1 MEFHVDGKTI
11 YRYSM
16 PAIGSNMYAILVDRQ
31 ALVIDP
37 HSSEEAL
44 ALLRLHSVQKATI
57 LLTHEHYDHISG
69 VNWLR
74 ESFQTEIICSAVCAQ
89 MLPDPDR
96 NMARYWKILL
106 MDKSQEA
113 QSAGMTRY
121 DPDYTCVADR
131 TYERE
136 TEFLWQGLRVRMRQ
150 APGHSKGGSLIWLDG
165 NILFSGDNLVN
176 GSGVICRFPG
186 GSKREYANVTRPILE
201 ELPDELHV
209 LPGHGEPGRLGE
221 LRKYMELFRT
231 TDRENQREAR

>member
-16 PAIGSNMYAILVDRQ
+16 PAIGSNMYAILADRQ

-106 MDKSQEA
+106 MDKSQ
-113 QSAGMTRY
+113 
-121 DPDYTCVADR
+121 
-131 TYERE
+131 
-136 TEFLWQGLRVRMRQ
+136 
-150 APGHSKGGSLIWLDG
+150 
-165 NILFSGDNLVN
+165 
-176 GSGVICRFPG
+176 
-186 GSKREYANVTRPILE
+186 
-201 ELPDELHV
+201 
-209 LPGHGEPGRLGE
+209 
-221 LRKYMELFRT
+221 
-231 TDRENQREAR
+231 